1 LISTPCPYQI
11 KAIAIDAC
19 FPDLLG
25 VARTDKLTR
34 ASVGFEFD
42 VGKMGAIGVQYSAQ
56 DNQSTSDV
64 NGFKAN
70 NGGLSLRLR
79 HRF

>member
-1 LISTPCPYQI
+1 LI
-11 KAIAIDAC
+11 
-19 FPDLLG
+19 
-25 VARTDKLTR
+25 
-34 ASVGFEFD
+34 GFEFD
-42 VGKMGAIGVQYSAQ
+42 VGKMGAIGVQYLAQ
-56 DNQSTSDV
+56 DNQSTSDL